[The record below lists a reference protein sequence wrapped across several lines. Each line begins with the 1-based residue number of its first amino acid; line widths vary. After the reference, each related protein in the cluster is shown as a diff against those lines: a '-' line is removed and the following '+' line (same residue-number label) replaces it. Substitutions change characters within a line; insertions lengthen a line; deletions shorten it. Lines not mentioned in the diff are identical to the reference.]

1 MNSLIPILVC
11 ILVVVTFGALML
23 SIAHWFGAR
32 SKVPLTKAKSLP
44 YECGIEGQEQNTSR
58 VPIQFYLT
66 AILFILFDIE
76 IIFLYPWALTFNDFL
91 IHDQGQEVLLAMIV
105 FLLIFIYGL
114 FWEIFS
120 KALNWK

>member
-1 MNSLIPILVC
+1 MNSLVPVLVC
-11 ILVVVTFGALML
+11 ILVAATFGALML
-23 SIAHWFGAR
+23 SVAYLLGAK
-32 SKVPLTKAKSLP
+32 SKAPLTKAKSLP
-44 YECGIEGQEQNTSR
+44 YECGIEGQEQDTSR
-58 VPIQFYLT
+58 VPVQFYLT

-91 IHDQGQEVLLAMIV
+91 AQGQGQEVLLAMIV
-105 FLLIFIYGL
+105 FLLVFVYGL

>member
-1 MNSLIPILVC
+1 MDSLLPVLVC
-11 ILVVVTFGALML
+11 ILVVATFGALML
-23 SIAHWFGAR
+23 SVAHLLGAR

-44 YECGIEGQEQNTSR
+44 YECGIEGQEQDTSR
-58 VPIQFYLT
+58 VPVQFYLT

-91 IHDQGQEVLLAMIV
+91 TQGHGQEVLLAMIV
-105 FLLIFIYGL
+105 FLLIFVYGL